1 MQSRYDCY
9 LSKLIEFSNSQ
20 ILDRKNK
27 PDRNINLIINMALLY
42 PELSKRI
49 LGIAMQLHRE
59 MGCGFKEKVYQDA
72 FEVLLKEEG
81 IKYEKEK
88 HIDLVFHGVKLEHD
102 FFYDFLIE
110 DKIGVE
116 LKATSEIVGEFE
128 SQIINYLH
136 VSNHKLGL
144 LLNFGSTS
152 LEYRWYPNEWH
163 YRDKTEIG

>member
-1 MQSRYDCY
+1 
-9 LSKLIEFSNSQ
+9 
-20 ILDRKNK
+20 
-27 PDRNINLIINMALLY
+27 MALLY
-42 PELSKRI
+42 PELSSRI

-72 FEVLLKEEG
+72 FEVLLKENKVE
-81 IKYEKEK
+81 YEREK
-88 HIDLVFHGVKLEHD
+88 HINLVFHGVTLEHD

-110 DKIGVE
+110 GKIGVE
-116 LKATSEIVGEFE
+116 LKAMSGILGECE

-152 LEYRWYPNEWH
+152 LEYKWYPNEWH
-163 YRDKTEIG
+163 YRQCASIG

>member
-1 MQSRYDCY
+1 
-9 LSKLIEFSNSQ
+9 
-20 ILDRKNK
+20 
-27 PDRNINLIINMALLY
+27 MAVIY

-81 IKYEKEK
+81 VTYEREK

-116 LKATSEIVGEFE
+116 LKAVSEIVGEFE
-128 SQIINYLH
+128 AQIINYLH

-144 LLNFGSTS
+144 LLNFGTTS
-152 LEYRWYPNEWH
+152 FEYKWYPNEWH
-163 YRDKTEIG
+163 YRQSASIG

>member
-1 MQSRYDCY
+1 M
-9 LSKLIEFSNSQ
+9 
-20 ILDRKNK
+20 
-27 PDRNINLIINMALLY
+27 LY
-42 PELSKRI
+42 PELSNRI

-72 FEVLLKEEG
+72 FDVLLKENK
-81 IKYEKEK
+81 INYVKEK
-88 HIDLVFHGVKLEHD
+88 HIELVFHGIKLEHD

-110 DKIGVE
+110 DKIGIE
-116 LKATSEIVGEFE
+116 LKAAPEIVGEFE
-128 SQIINYLH
+128 AQIINYLH

-163 YRDKTEIG
+163 FREKASIV

>member
-1 MQSRYDCY
+1 MS
-9 LSKLIEFSNSQ
+9 LI
-20 ILDRKNK
+20 
-27 PDRNINLIINMALLY
+27 Y
-42 PELSKRI
+42 PTESKRI

-72 FEVLLKEEG
+72 FEVLLKENNIE
-81 IKYEKEK
+81 YEREK

-102 FFYDFLIE
+102 FFYDFLID

-116 LKATSEIVGEFE
+116 LKAVSEITGEFE

-144 LLNFGSTS
+144 LLNFGTTS
-152 LEYRWYPNEWH
+152 LEYRWYTNEWH
-163 YRDKTEIG
+163 HRDSASIG

>member
-1 MQSRYDCY
+1 
-9 LSKLIEFSNSQ
+9 
-20 ILDRKNK
+20 
-27 PDRNINLIINMALLY
+27 MAY
-42 PELSKRI
+42 IYQELSSKV

-72 FEVLLKEEG
+72 FEVLLKENG
-81 IKYEKEK
+81 IPYEREK

-102 FFYDFLIE
+102 FFYDFLID

-116 LKATSEIVGEFE
+116 LKAVSEIYGEFE
-128 SQIINYLH
+128 AQIINYLH

-144 LLNFGSTS
+144 LLNFGTTS

-163 YRDKTEIG
+163 YRDKASIG